1 MSLKMNYSATNL
13 EVKKPGLPPSSVSQ
27 LAQSNLLV
35 KAKKKRRCI
44 QCGHTGKRNKKYSEI
59 PCCPPQVYL
68 LHSEVKAKGKPH
80 QEVPSTIDM
89 FWSMTV
95 SCVR

>member
-35 KAKKKRRCI
+35 KAKKKKGDAFNVATLGR
-44 QCGHTGKRNKKYSEI
+44 GTRNT
-59 PCCPPQVYL
+59 
-68 LHSEVKAKGKPH
+68 VKSPAAPT
-80 QEVPSTIDM
+80 SLSSA
-89 FWSMTV
+89 F
-95 SCVR
+95 